1 MECLEQ
7 RFAKFHCAESD
18 RRAMRQ
24 GPIGSG
30 VDGRQESGRDRL
42 MFLAAE
48 VLWLENIDSGGA

>member
-1 MECLEQ
+1 
-7 RFAKFHCAESD
+7 
-18 RRAMRQ
+18 MRQ